1 MPVSFGSNLA
11 FDKVHQLSATEQSD
25 ADRQLMRSKFGD
37 CLIAVPKKTVFQIL
51 LSEILNPFYIY
62 QVFAMLFLLWEE
74 YTTYTYCLFVLSAIS
89 IIVTIYETRR
99 NNETVRKMARYV
111 CPVELASG
119 KQVSSSEL
127 VPGDVIKVPSN
138 VVFPCDLI
146 LLKGSAIVN
155 ESILTGE
162 SIPVIK

>member
-1 MPVSFGSNLA
+1 V
-11 FDKVHQLSATEQSD
+11 QSD
-25 ADRQLMRSKFGD
+25 ANRQLMRSKFGY
-37 CLIAVPKKTVFQIL
+37 CLIAVPKKTVLQIL
-51 LSEILNPFYIY
+51 ISEVLNPFYIF
-62 QVFAMLFLLWEE
+62 QVFSMIVFVWED
-74 YTTYTYCLFVLSAIS
+74 YTLYACCIFVLSATS
-89 IIVTIYETRR
+89 IIVTIFETRR
-99 NNETVRKMARYV
+99 NNETIRKMARYV
-111 CPVELASG
+111 CPIELASG
-119 KQVSSSEL
+119 KQIWSDEL